1 MMAYS
6 EEWTKKRVEYMK
18 QLASDFGIP
27 LHVVMTLADMLGP
40 NEDHDGL
47 VTELEDYA
55 DGGYAMGF
63 LG

>member
-1 MMAYS
+1 MAYNK
-6 EEWTKKRVEYMK
+6 EWTKKRVEYMRE
-18 QLASDFGIP
+18 LASDFGIP

-47 VTELEDYA
+47 VTELEDYVS
-55 DGGYAMGF
+55 GGYELGF

>member
-1 MMAYS
+1 MAYS
-6 EEWTKKRVEYMK
+6 KEWTKQRIEYMK
-18 QLASDFGIP
+18 SLALDFGVP

-55 DGGYAMGF
+55 DGVCAYGF